1 MTRTLGSGS
10 DINAWRHKADRAE
23 LVERV
28 IAAEARAN
36 LLQRALREYAEAKDD
51 DPTVGSY
58 ITALLARIVGLEAN
72 QDRLLAQVAGLESKL
87 RKSA

>member
-1 MTRTLGSGS
+1 MSNRTLGTGS
-10 DINAWRHKADRAE
+10 DINAWRHTEERAE

-28 IAAEARAN
+28 IAAEARCQ
-36 LLQRALREYAEAKDD
+36 LFERALREYGQE
-51 DPTVGSY
+51 PNY
-58 ITALLARIVGLEAN
+58 INALLARIVGLEAN